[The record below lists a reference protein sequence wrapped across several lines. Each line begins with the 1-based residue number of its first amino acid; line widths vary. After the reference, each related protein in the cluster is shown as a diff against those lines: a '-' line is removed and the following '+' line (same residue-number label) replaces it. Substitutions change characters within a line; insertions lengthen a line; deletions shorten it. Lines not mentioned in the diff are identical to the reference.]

1 MADEFDIE
9 QYLADNP
16 PDIKDYDTYV
26 DYLNDISYS
35 RATLPI
41 GAFGYAGPYRGE
53 AASPEE
59 AWEVMKSVII
69 TQQTVEPF
77 EEYFK
82 SLSEQDAFDKLAQL
96 IGYMIPDIELVV
108 DNVLTPQKQTEF
120 TSFVVSQ
127 EIAKQQEVLDNAPGS
142 EQIKELLRNMG
153 LDTTNFEDLP
163 QEAKKVLLDMI
174 NANMQISGAAALAQY
189 YGFNQEEAVFNFDYT
204 GESLRTGPV
213 YKQGMAS
220 SLLASMSE
228 NEVADLQSKLIEAG
242 YLSPFSPYTLFDPS
256 DAATQNALA
265 AAMGAHNNR
274 VDATPEL
281 NRQQQYELLSG
292 LVSPGTTNVIL
303 NKLNAE
309 LNNDISRLGQEESTR
324 LYGVNELS
332 LAAAT
337 ERVDTIAGQVMS
349 RDIDMVTAGK
359 LAEVYTNIY
368 NEKYEQV
375 VDTALQKM
383 ATGREAEL
391 QRIKDIRAGK
401 SVPDT
406 RFVGLPAS
414 SETESTV
421 PSQEEL
427 AQQAATFAK
436 LDFSRRLKDTYFA
449 QEIDDNER
457 RASIAQASIGF
468 NTALRTL
475 GG

>member
-82 SLSEQDAFDKLAQL
+82 SLPEADAFDKLSQL

-163 QEAKKVLLDMI
+163 QEAKKVLLDMV
-174 NANMQISGAAALAQY
+174 NANMQVTGAAALAQF

-204 GESLRTGPV
+204 GESVRTGPV
-213 YKQGMAS
+213 YKQGMAL
-220 SLLASMSE
+220 SLLASMTE

-274 VDATPEL
+274 IDATPEL

-292 LVSPGTTNVIL
+292 NVSVATTDVVL

-309 LNNDISRLGQEESTR
+309 LNNDISRLGQEETTR
-324 LYGVNELS
+324 LYGVNELT

-421 PSQEEL
+421 PLQEEL

>member
-41 GAFGYAGPYRGE
+41 GGFGYAGPYRGE

-82 SLSEQDAFDKLAQL
+82 SLTEADAFDKLSQL

-174 NANMQISGAAALAQY
+174 NANMQIAGAAALAQY

-204 GESLRTGPV
+204 GESVRTGPV

-292 LVSPGTTNVIL
+292 LVSPGTTNIIL

-324 LYGVNELS
+324 LYGVNELT

-337 ERVDTIAGQVMS
+337 ERVDTIAGQVMG

>member
-59 AWEVMKSVII
+59 AWEVIKSVII

-82 SLSEQDAFDKLAQL
+82 SLTEADAFDKLSEL
-96 IGYMIPDIELVV
+96 VGYMIPDIELVV

-120 TSFVVSQ
+120 TSFIVSQ
-127 EIAKQQEVLDNAPGS
+127 EVAKQQEVLDNAPGS

-153 LDTTNFEDLP
+153 FETANFEDLP

-174 NANMQISGAAALAQY
+174 NANMQVSGAAALAQF

-204 GESLRTGPV
+204 GESVRTGPV

-457 RASIAQASIGF
+457 RAAIAQASIGF